1 MLAELSPIR
10 VVSYPE
16 RIVRL
21 IPLPYWMI
29 YLIAWELVF
38 LADYLLGFQVEDGH
52 KYSAEFGFL
61 VLFFAMVC
69 ITVTYCAKVLSRLFP
84 DLTMFVDHDKGEF
97 REWYHERLFRSYQ
110 GYMPIIF
117 GLAFA
122 LAESLTAGVVIRQ
135 FTPAGTSLYNLRVA
149 YEFVGFFFLG
159 VAVWALINVV
169 RIPIELTKY
178 KIKVTLN
185 QVSGR
190 GLQALGTSFFKMSI
204 SIVGVFI
211 PLAIAV
217 LISPLS
223 GNPFILGWLVVGLM
237 MIFGFFI
244 LPQLGV
250 HRIMTHEK
258 NQRLLAFTQHLD
270 DAMEK
275 SLKDPSSENMQRLK
289 ELFDLQ
295 THLRNMNEW
304 PFNTNTLWQ
313 LITALLIPVVLAI
326 MQMFLK

>member
-10 VVSYPE
+10 VISYPE
-16 RIVRL
+16 RIIQR

-29 YLIAWELVF
+29 YLILWELVF
-38 LADYLLGFQVEDGH
+38 LTDYLLGFEVSDGH
-52 KYSAEFGFL
+52 RYSAEFGFL

-69 ITVTYCAKVLSRLFP
+69 ITVTYCSKVLSDLFP
-84 DLTMFVDHDKGEF
+84 DLTMFVDQSPSEL
-97 REWYHERLFRSYQ
+97 REWYSLRLSRSYQ
-110 GYMPIIF
+110 GYMPVIF

-122 LAESLTAGVVIRQ
+122 LAESLTAGAVIRQ
-135 FTPAGTSLYNLRVA
+135 FTPAGTALFTLRMT

-169 RIPIELTKY
+169 QIPIGLTKH
-178 KIKVTLN
+178 KIKVSLN

-190 GLQALGTSFFKMSI
+190 GLQALGTSFFRMSL

-211 PLAIAV
+211 PLVVAV

-223 GNPFILGWLVVGLM
+223 KDPFILAWLASGLL

-258 NQRLLAFTQHLD
+258 NQRLLAFTQHLE
-270 DAMEK
+270 DAMER
-275 SLKDPSSENMQRLK
+275 SLKDPTSENMKRLK

-313 LITALLIPVVLAI
+313 LITALLIPVVLAVMEMLI
-326 MQMFLK
+326 R

>member
-1 MLAELSPIR
+1 MLAELSPVR

-16 RIVRL
+16 RIIRR

-29 YLIAWELVF
+29 YLILWELVF
-38 LADYLLGFQVEDGH
+38 LADYLLGFQVEGGH
-52 KYSAEFGFL
+52 RYSAEFGFL

-69 ITVTYCAKVLSRLFP
+69 ITVTYCSRVLSGLFP
-84 DLTMFVDHDKGEF
+84 DLTLFVDHNPAEL
-97 REWYHERLFRSYQ
+97 REWYSLQLSRSYQ
-110 GYMPIIF
+110 GYMPVIF

-122 LAESLTAGVVIRQ
+122 LAESFTAGVVIRQ
-135 FTPAGTSLYNLRVA
+135 FTPAGTALYDLRVA

-169 RIPIELTKY
+169 RIPIGLTKY
-178 KIKVTLN
+178 KIKVSLN

-190 GLQALGTSFFKMSI
+190 GLQALGTSFFRMSL
-204 SIVGVFI
+204 SIIGVFI
-211 PLAIAV
+211 PLAIAM

-223 GNPFILGWLVVGLM
+223 GDPFILGWLATGLM
-237 MIFGFFI
+237 MIFAFFI

-258 NQRLLAFTQHLD
+258 NQRLLAFTQHLE
-270 DAMEK
+270 DAMER
-275 SLKDPSSENMQRLK
+275 SLKEPTSENMKRLK

-295 THLRNMNEW
+295 THLRSMNEW

-313 LITALLIPVVLAI
+313 LITALLIPVVLAV
-326 MQMFLK
+326 MQMLFS

>member
-1 MLAELSPIR
+1 MLAELSPVR

-16 RIVRL
+16 RIIRR
-21 IPLPYWMI
+21 IPLPYWLI
-29 YLIAWELVF
+29 YLILWELVF

-52 KYSAEFGFL
+52 RYSAEFGFL

-69 ITVTYCAKVLSRLFP
+69 ITVTYCSKVLSGLFP
-84 DLTMFVDHDKGEF
+84 DLTMFVDHNPAEL
-97 REWYHERLFRSYQ
+97 REWYGVQLSRSYQ

-135 FTPAGTSLYNLRVA
+135 FTPAGTTLFTLRMT
-149 YEFVGFFFLG
+149 YEFIGFFFLG

-169 RIPIELTKY
+169 RIPIGLTKY
-178 KIKVTLN
+178 KIKVSLN

-190 GLQALGTSFFKMSI
+190 GLQALGTSFFRMSL

-258 NQRLLAFTQHLD
+258 NQRLLAFTQHLE
-270 DAMEK
+270 DAMER
-275 SLKDPSSENMQRLK
+275 SLKDPTSENMKRLK

-295 THLRNMNEW
+295 THLRSMNEW

-313 LITALLIPVVLAI
+313 LITALLIPVVLAV
-326 MQMFLK
+326 MQMLFS

>member
-16 RIVRL
+16 RMVKR

-38 LADYLLGFQVEDGH
+38 LADYLLGLQVEDGH

-69 ITVTYCAKVLSRLFP
+69 ITVTYCSKVLSRLFP
-84 DLTMFVDHDKGEF
+84 DLTMFVDHDPVQF
-97 REWYHERLFRSYQ
+97 REWYSVRLSRSYQ

-135 FTPAGTSLYNLRVA
+135 FTPTGTSLYTLRVA

-169 RIPIELTKY
+169 RIPIDLTKF

-190 GLQALGTSFFKMSI
+190 GLQALGTSFFQMSI

-258 NQRLLAFTQHLD
+258 NQRLLAFTQHLE

-275 SLKDPSSENMQRLK
+275 SLLDPSSANMQRLK

-295 THLRNMNEW
+295 THLRSMNEW

-326 MQMFLK
+326 MQMFFK